1 MMEKI
6 AIGASI
12 DLVIIIGST
21 IMLFMICGFIYWRC
35 TSGKWALPLGVS
47 VQTDAFVLYDFRISI
62 TSAYLL

>member
-21 IMLFMICGFIYWRC
+21 IMLFMICGFIY
-35 TSGKWALPLGVS
+35 TGDVHLVSGPFL
-47 VQTDAFVLYDFRISI
+47 
-62 TSAYLL
+62 

>member
-1 MMEKI
+1 MMDKI

-12 DLVIIIGST
+12 NLVIYNHAVHD
-21 IMLFMICGFIYWRC
+21 LWLHLYWRC